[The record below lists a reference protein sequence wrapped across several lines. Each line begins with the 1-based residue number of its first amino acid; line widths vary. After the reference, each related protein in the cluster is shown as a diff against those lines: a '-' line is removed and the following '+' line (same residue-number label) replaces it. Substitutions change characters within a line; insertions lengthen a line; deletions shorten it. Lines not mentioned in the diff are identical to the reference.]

1 MAARDEVDVIQSTP
15 PAGRRSLPLVGD
27 RAAGGEFDV
36 EAELEAFERAERD
49 RLGLGAERA
58 QWRDAMV
65 DPNFTK
71 SQRATTTLLVC
82 GLTMAHDL
90 FVEAGLKGLGY
101 NVKHIDAPDNA
112 ALQYGKE
119 FGNRGQCNPTYYTVG
134 NLVKYLCDLRDQGG
148 LSTQEVI
155 DRYVFVTAGACGP
168 CRFGMYVTEYRKA
181 LRDAG
186 FDGFRVLLFQQT
198 GGFKQAT
205 GEGVGLEMNPTFFI
219 TLTKAILTGDVLNA
233 IAYRIRP
240 YEVEA
245 GATDRAM
252 EAAKKIVYE
261 AFVARKSTL
270 LALRRARREFAAVK
284 VDRLRAKAKASI
296 IGEFWAM
303 TTEGDGNYQLQRFLE
318 SEGAEV
324 DIQLVTAWL
333 LYMLWEGKRD
343 TKVREDLRGADG
355 SLYGLEGLGTY
366 GIAKRLAT
374 LRFAEAAARTVFQ
387 TYAVAGG
394 LYGYHLPDMDQ
405 IAEVS
410 DKYYSNDLRGG
421 EGHMEVGKLILNS
434 LKRKAHV
441 TVSVKPFGC
450 MPSASVSDGVQSL
463 ITERFPGSIYCAVET
478 SGDGRVNFYSRIQMY
493 MFKARAAAE
502 AELQAALDEH
512 GLTKE
517 QVEGFLASH
526 PRFASPLFKAP
537 HAAAGT
543 AADLVHHVAPYLT
556 KSFAQRQLD
565 RARGLA
571 KAVREGAPELARKAK
586 GLRERAPELAE
597 RVKADAELLR
607 DLARGK
613 FDEVLPL
620 ASELL
625 SRSTGRA
632 ESTVGPATR
641 ATRPAA
647 SAQHAPAAAELSRR
661 PVAPRARAPSA
672 SAQGAFALCAPARRL
687 RARGTGKGGK
697 GGRRPGRGPAGG

>member
-1 MAARDEVDVIQSTP
+1 MAARDEVDVTRSEQP
-15 PAGRRSLPLVGD
+15 GGRRSLPLVN
-27 RAAGGEFDV
+27 GGPKGEALDID
-36 EAELEAFERAERD
+36 AELAAFEQQERA
-49 RLGLGAERA
+49 RLGLGQERA
-58 QWRDAMV
+58 QWRDEMV
-65 DPNFTK
+65 DPSFTK

-134 NLVKYLCDLRDQGG
+134 NLVKYLSDLRDKGG
-148 LSTQEVI
+148 LTTQEVI

-205 GEGVGLEMNPTFFI
+205 GEGVGLEMNPAFFV
-219 TLTKAILTGDVLNA
+219 TLTKAILMGDVVNA
-233 IAYRIRP
+233 VAYRIRP
-240 YEVEA
+240 YEVEP

-252 EAAKKIVYE
+252 EAAKKIIY
-261 AFVARKSTL
+261 AALAARSNTLVAMH
-270 LALRRARREFAAVK
+270 RARREFAAVQ
-284 VDRLRAKAKASI
+284 VDRLRPKPKASI

-333 LYMLWEGKRD
+333 LYMLWEGRRD
-343 TKVREDLRGADG
+343 TKERQNLRGADG
-355 SLYGLEGLGTY
+355 SLYGLDGLGTY

-374 LRFAEAAARTVFQ
+374 LRFAEAAARTVFGA
-387 TYAVAGG
+387 YAVAGG
-394 LYGYHLPDMDQ
+394 LYNYHLPDMD
-405 IAEVS
+405 EVAAVAHEF
-410 DKYYSNDLRGG
+410 YSNDLRGG

-463 ITERFPGSIYCAVET
+463 ITERFPGSIFCAVET

-493 MFKARAAAE
+493 LFKARAAAE
-502 AELQAALDEH
+502 AEFDAALAQY

-517 QVEGFLASH
+517 QVEAYLAKH
-526 PRFASPLFKAP
+526 PRLASPLFKP
-537 HAAAGT
+537 DHVDAGS

-556 KSFAQRQLD
+556 KSFAERQLD

-571 KAVREGAPELARKAK
+571 KAVREGGPKLVAGAK
-586 GLRERAPELAE
+586 GLYERAPEIAE
-597 RVKADAELLR
+597 RLKADAELVR

-613 FDEVLPL
+613 FDEMLPL

-625 SRSTGRA
+625 ARSARQA
-632 ESTVGPATR
+632 ESTVGPSAPR
-641 ATRPAA
+641 AARAEGAPA
-647 SAQHAPAAAELSRR
+647 SAVAAAE
-661 PVAPRARAPSA
+661 
-672 SAQGAFALCAPARRL
+672 
-687 RARGTGKGGK
+687 
-697 GGRRPGRGPAGG
+697 

>member
-1 MAARDEVDVIQSTP
+1 MAARDEVDVVQGAP
-15 PAGRRSLPLVGD
+15 PGGRRSLPLVGA
-27 RAAGGEFDV
+27 RGPAELDV
-36 EAELEAFERAERD
+36 EAELEAFERAERE
-49 RLGLGAERA
+49 RLGLHKERE

-65 DPNFTK
+65 DPTFTK

-134 NLVKYLCDLRDQGG
+134 NLVKYLSDLRDKGG
-148 LSTQEVI
+148 LSTQEII

-205 GEGVGLEMNPTFFI
+205 GEGVGLEMNPAFFI
-219 TLTKAILTGDVLNA
+219 TLVKAILAGDVLNA
-233 IAYRIRP
+233 VAYRVRP

-252 EAAKKIVYE
+252 EAAKKILYE
-261 AFVARKSTL
+261 AFVNQKSTL
-270 LALRRARREFAAVK
+270 VALHKARREFAAVK
-284 VDRLRAKAKASI
+284 VDRLRPKPKASI

-324 DIQLVTAWL
+324 DIQLVTAWM
-333 LYMLWEGKRD
+333 LYMIWEGKRD

-387 TYAVAGG
+387 TYAIAGG
-394 LYGYHLPDMDQ
+394 LYGYHLPDMDEV
-405 IAEVS
+405 AEVS
-410 DKYYSNDLRGG
+410 DKFYSNDLRGG

-434 LKRKAHV
+434 LKKKAHV

-463 ITERFPGSIYCAVET
+463 ITERFPGSIFCAVET

-493 MFKARAAAE
+493 LFKARAAAE
-502 AELQAALDEH
+502 AEFDAALAHH

-517 QVEGFLASH
+517 QVEAFLAAH
-526 PRFASPLFKAP
+526 PRFAAPLFKPP
-537 HAAAGT
+537 HRDAGT
-543 AADLVHHVAPYLT
+543 AADIVHTVAPYLT
-556 KSFAQRQLD
+556 KSFAERQID
-565 RARGLA
+565 RARGVA
-571 KAVREGAPELARKAK
+571 KAVREGAPKLVARAK
-586 GLRERAPELAE
+586 DLRERAPEIAE
-597 RVKADAELLR
+597 RLQADAELLR

-613 FDEVLPL
+613 FDELVPL

-625 SRSTGRA
+625 ARSTGRA
-632 ESTVGPATR
+632 ESVTGPA
-641 ATRPAA
+641 AKASRPAPVV
-647 SAQHAPAAAELSRR
+647 QPVAAE
-661 PVAPRARAPSA
+661 
-672 SAQGAFALCAPARRL
+672 
-687 RARGTGKGGK
+687 
-697 GGRRPGRGPAGG
+697 

>member
-1 MAARDEVDVIQSTP
+1 MAAKDELEVTQSGAP
-15 PAGRRSLPLVGD
+15 GARRSLPL
-27 RAAGGEFDV
+27 AGRRGPAGLDV
-36 EAELEAFERAERD
+36 EAELEAFERQERE
-49 RLGLGAERA
+49 RLGLGAERE

-65 DPNFTK
+65 DPSFTK

-134 NLVKYLCDLRDQGG
+134 NLVKYLCDLRDKGG
-148 LSTQEVI
+148 LTAQEVI

-205 GEGVGLEMNPTFFI
+205 GEGVGLEMNPAFFV
-219 TLTKAILTGDVLNA
+219 TLTKAVLTGDVLNA
-233 IAYRIRP
+233 LAYRIRP
-240 YEVEA
+240 YEVEP

-252 EAAKKIVYE
+252 EAAKKVVYE
-261 AFVARKSTL
+261 AFVGRKS
-270 LALRRARREFAAVK
+270 ALVALYRARREFAAVK
-284 VDRLRAKAKASI
+284 VDRLRPKPKASI

-318 SEGAEV
+318 GEGAEV

-333 LYMLWEGKRD
+333 LYMLWEGRRD
-343 TKVREDLRGADG
+343 TRERVDLRGADA
-355 SLYGLEGLGTY
+355 SLYGLDGLGTY
-366 GIAKRLAT
+366 GVAKRMAT
-374 LRFAEAAARTVFQ
+374 LRFAEVAARAVFQ
-387 TYAVAGG
+387 TYAIAGG
-394 LYGYHLPDMDQ
+394 LYGYHLPNMDE

-410 DKYYSNDLRGG
+410 DRYYSNDLRGG

-434 LKRKAHV
+434 LKKKAHL

-463 ITERFPGSIYCAVET
+463 ITERFPGSIFCAVET

-493 MFKARAAAE
+493 LFKARAAAE
-502 AELQAALDEH
+502 AELDAALAQY

-517 QVEGFLASH
+517 QVEAYVAKRPGLAS
-526 PRFASPLFKAP
+526 ALFRPP
-537 HAAAGT
+537 HHDAGT
-543 AADLVHHVAPYLT
+543 AADVVHYVAPYLT
-556 KSFAQRQLD
+556 QSFAERQLG
-565 RARGLA
+565 RARRLA
-571 KAVREGAPELARKAK
+571 RAVREGAPVVARKARE
-586 GLRERAPELAE
+586 LRQNAPEIAE
-597 RVKADAELLR
+597 RLKADAELVGELV
-607 DLARGK
+607 RGK
-613 FDEVLPL
+613 VDALAPL
-620 ASELL
+620 ASELF
-625 SRSTGRA
+625 SRSMGGA
-632 ESTVGPATR
+632 EGSVARRGAAPAG
-641 ATRPAA
+641 A
-647 SAQHAPAAAELSRR
+647 SVAPAAAE
-661 PVAPRARAPSA
+661 
-672 SAQGAFALCAPARRL
+672 
-687 RARGTGKGGK
+687 
-697 GGRRPGRGPAGG
+697 